1 MLPYNLII
9 LVLLKRMQR
18 NDAPAELGRPYIKG
32 ERLDH
37 SGYQRVNI
45 SSFARHLLLFVA
57 QVHYPVSFS
66 KQKLH
71 RLRLADHP

>member
-1 MLPYNLII
+1 MLPYNLNI
-9 LVLLKRMQR
+9 LALLKRMQC
-18 NDAPAELGRPYIKG
+18 NDAPAELGRPYTKG

-45 SSFARHLLLFVA
+45 SCFARHLLLFLA
-57 QVHYPVSFS
+57 RVHFPVSFS

-71 RLRLADHP
+71 RLRLADRP